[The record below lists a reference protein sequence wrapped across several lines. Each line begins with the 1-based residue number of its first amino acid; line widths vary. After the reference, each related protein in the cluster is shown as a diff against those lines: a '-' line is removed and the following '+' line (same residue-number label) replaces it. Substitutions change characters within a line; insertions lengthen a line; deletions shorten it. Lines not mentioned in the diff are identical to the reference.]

1 MSEEEWEKWKKE
13 QQGSFRDPNAYPL
26 PEGKTSVDLY
36 LEMPPKYQA
45 AFTRMSERYAEAT
58 ASLATA
64 TAKSSARAAW
74 ASASAAWASFAVAV
88 LSLVF
93 QGVPAL
99 LDALR
104 FASKQ

>member
-1 MSEEEWEKWKKE
+1 MNEEEWEKWGEE
-13 QQGSFRDPNAYPL
+13 QLLMTPQ
-26 PEGKTSVDLY
+26 
-36 LEMPPKYQA
+36 YQA
-45 AFTRMSERYAEAT
+45 ALTRMSQKYAVDA
-58 ASLATA
+58 ARLAA
-64 TAKSSARAAW
+64 AAAKSSARAAW
-74 ASASAAWASFAVAV
+74 ASVAVAV

>member
-1 MSEEEWEKWKKE
+1 MNEEEWEKWEKE
-13 QQGSFRDPNAYPL
+13 KRELFQ
-26 PEGKTSVDLY
+26 
-36 LEMPPKYQA
+36 MPPEYQA
-45 AFTRMSERYAEAT
+45 ALTRMSRKYAEDT

-74 ASASAAWASFAVAV
+74 ASAGAAWASFAIAV

-104 FASKQ
+104 LASKQ